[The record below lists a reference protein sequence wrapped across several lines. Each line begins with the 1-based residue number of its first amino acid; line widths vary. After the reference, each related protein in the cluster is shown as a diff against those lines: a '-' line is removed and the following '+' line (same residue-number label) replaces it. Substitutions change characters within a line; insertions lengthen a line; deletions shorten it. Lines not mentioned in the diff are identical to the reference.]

1 MTVSLLTE
9 TGKFN
14 ISGAV
19 VARPAGSAGQ
29 AAPGAPP
36 VRRTQHETVGGARGN
51 GRGAR
56 PGRGPAGLRGHAPVA
71 PRDRPGLWGHVA
83 GGGGCGRGRPK
94 RIGGEAAGRIWSG
107 PMTGAGWPD
116 QTHGRGAS
124 MAPMGSSPIRGAA
137 LALASHHGRAH
148 SGRVECIVG
157 TTHVEEEEEQHWV
170 VVVGEEEE

>member
-1 MTVSLLTE
+1 MSSVAHFYRKHPDFTDNQPAILLTSQPELVRATEKKKTPKTHDLASHPACAAAGLAFRRAPPPPGPPSSKGNQTYKEMTVSLLTE

-56 PGRGPAGLRGHAPVA
+56 PGRGPAGLRGHAPVG
-71 PRDRPGLWGHVA
+71 GLEHA
-83 GGGGCGRGRPK
+83 GARR
-94 RIGGEAAGRIWSG
+94 
-107 PMTGAGWPD
+107 
-116 QTHGRGAS
+116 
-124 MAPMGSSPIRGAA
+124 
-137 LALASHHGRAH
+137 
-148 SGRVECIVG
+148 
-157 TTHVEEEEEQHWV
+157 TT
-170 VVVGEEEE
+170 

>member
-1 MTVSLLTE
+1 MTVSLLTG

-19 VARPAGSAGQ
+19 VGPAGSAGQ

-36 VRRTQHETVGGARGN
+36 VRRAQHETVGGARGN

-56 PGRGPAGLRGHAPVA
+56 PGGVPAGLRGHAPVG
-71 PRDRPGLWGHVA
+71 GLEHAGARRTTRVA
-83 GGGGCGRGRPK
+83 SRGRSK
-94 RIGGEAAGRIWSG
+94 DERRGIGRASGGMSQVAEAAAGRIWSG
-107 PMTGAGWPD
+107 PMTGAGRPD
-116 QTHGRGAS
+116 QTHDRGAS

-148 SGRVECIVG
+148 SRRVECIVG
-157 TTHVEEEEEQHWV
+157 TKHVEEEEE
-170 VVVGEEEE
+170 E